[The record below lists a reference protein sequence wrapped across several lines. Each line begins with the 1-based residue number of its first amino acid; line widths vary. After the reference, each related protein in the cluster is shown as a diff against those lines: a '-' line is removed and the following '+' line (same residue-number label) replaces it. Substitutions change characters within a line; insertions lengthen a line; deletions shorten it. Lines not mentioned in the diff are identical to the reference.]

1 GSGLLLF
8 AFVERKPARF
18 VWETGAVSS
27 PVAERR
33 RRSGATPKAVE
44 SMPCALAI
52 VLALA
57 LEEFLASA
65 VLDLRIES
73 GTAIGMPTKSFACGG
88 YMLEPPIFSKFF
100 EFNRLAAI
108 FGRQRPDP

>member
-1 GSGLLLF
+1 MTLYTDRRDIEFVGFFYSHIQSFALGSGLLVF

-44 SMPCALAI
+44 SMP
-52 VLALA
+52 
-57 LEEFLASA
+57 
-65 VLDLRIES
+65 LRVGDRTRS
-73 GTAIGMPTKSFACGG
+73 GA
-88 YMLEPPIFSKFF
+88 
-100 EFNRLAAI
+100 
-108 FGRQRPDP
+108 